1 MSHNELILTA
11 EIERLLNE
19 KSPVLVGIDG
29 RCASGKST
37 LAKAVAEHFDAT
49 VFHADDFF
57 LRPEQRTP
65 ERLNEA
71 GGNFDRERFE
81 EEILLPSKSQN
92 LIKYCPFDCQTFGLK
107 SAVEVEIGRVVIIEG
122 SYCCHPNLWKYY
134 DLHVFLDV
142 DEQLQKSR
150 ITARNGE
157 KAEMFFN
164 RWIPLEE
171 RYFNKMQL
179 REKCELRLDGGI
191 V

>member
-1 MSHNELILTA
+1 M
-11 EIERLLNE
+11 
-19 KSPVLVGIDG
+19 
-29 RCASGKST
+29 
-37 LAKAVAEHFDAT
+37 
-49 VFHADDFF
+49 
-57 LRPEQRTP
+57 
-65 ERLNEA
+65 
-71 GGNFDRERFE
+71 
-81 EEILLPSKSQN
+81 
-92 LIKYCPFDCQTFGLK
+92 IKYCPFDCQTFGLK